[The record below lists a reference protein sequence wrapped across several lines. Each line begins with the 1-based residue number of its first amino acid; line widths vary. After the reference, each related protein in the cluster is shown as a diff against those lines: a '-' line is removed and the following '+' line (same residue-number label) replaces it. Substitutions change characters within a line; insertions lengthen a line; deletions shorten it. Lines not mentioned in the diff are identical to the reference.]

1 MTYSLSTCTRFSL
14 LVCSCKNNEH
24 TIHFPSLAACSLYKL
39 QQHSQKYHQL
49 TIDSYP
55 WPQNFI
61 IEKRGKIGT
70 NLVNRDAATLPP
82 HLCVNLFTKVKRVD
96 AIYHA
101 RKEGKDILSEFQWQ
115 LDEFPALQIMGKNMS
130 SSDRV
135 VVRVTLAPHQWAT
148 TWRVKL
154 L

>member
-1 MTYSLSTCTRFSL
+1 MNILFY
-14 LVCSCKNNEH
+14 
-24 TIHFPSLAACSLYKL
+24 FPSLAACSLYKL

-70 NLVNRDAATLPP
+70 NLVNRDATQSC
-82 HLCVNLFTKVKRVD
+82 HH
-96 AIYHA
+96 IYVSTCLLRWKELMPFITPG
-101 RKEGKDILSEFQWQ
+101 RKERISSLNFNDSLMNSQHCRLWAKICPPDDI
-115 LDEFPALQIMGKNMS
+115 
-130 SSDRV
+130 R